1 MMTQF
6 LLQGGPLGRRL
17 WLFAFVP
24 GAVSL
29 LLGILIAINP
39 DLLITLV
46 SGVLVLFGL
55 ILVSVGLRLRAAGKT
70 SRPWGS

>member
-6 LLQGGPLGRRL
+6 LLRGGPLGHRL

-24 GAVSL
+24 GALSL

-46 SGVLVLFGL
+46 SGVLVLLGL
-55 ILVSVGLRLRAAGKT
+55 ILVSVGLRLRAAGKM
-70 SRPWGS
+70 SKPWGS